1 MERHSREDTP
11 TMLEDTSAINQVTL
25 TIRTIAKQDVDTIAS
40 HLAVI
45 IVTIVM
51 DKNCIN
57 LIKCFVCVVI
67 VSHSEKL
74 RHVSALSNNIR

>member
-11 TMLEDTSAINQVTL
+11 TMLEDTNAINQVTL

-45 IVTIVM
+45 LVIIVM
-51 DKNCIN
+51 DK
-57 LIKCFVCVVI
+57 LCFKI
-67 VSHSEKL
+67 FPFK
-74 RHVSALSNNIR
+74 